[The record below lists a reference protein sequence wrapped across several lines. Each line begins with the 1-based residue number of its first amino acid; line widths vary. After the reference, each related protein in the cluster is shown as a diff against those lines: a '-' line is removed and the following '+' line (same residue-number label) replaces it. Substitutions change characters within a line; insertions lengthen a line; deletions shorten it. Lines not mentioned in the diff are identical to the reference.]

1 MEVSNRYED
10 SYLERL
16 QSNHHK
22 TAEEA
27 AKSEKQECKSETIPI
42 PKDEYISS
50 EKSGEKSSGLY
61 RIGQDE
67 EETLKLY
74 LMIRKKANKNAQAA
88 EDPKKKAEKTTTNT
102 DKVDR
107 EIKRLKEEKKQFE
120 QQLKAA
126 AGNEKKIQELEQKI
140 AQIENELSQ
149 KNNDTYRRQNAEIFI

>member
-1 MEVSNRYED
+1 MSMEVSNRYED

-67 EETLKLY
+67 EGNSKVIFDDPE
-74 LMIRKKANKNAQAA
+74 KANKNAQAA
-88 EDPKKKAEKTTTNT
+88 EDPKKKAEKPQQI
-102 DKVDR
+102 R
-107 EIKRLKEEKKQFE
+107 IRLIGK
-120 QQLKAA
+120 LK
-126 AGNEKKIQELEQKI
+126 G
-140 AQIENELSQ
+140 
-149 KNNDTYRRQNAEIFI
+149 